1 MNKSK
6 LRVIKDTSTVSGTL
20 YKDDI
25 VYVNSNYKNSYRSF
39 EKVKVFDDM
48 GRIWF
53 VESRFLESV
62 WLFILDNRR
71 IKWEY

>member
-25 VYVNSNYKNSYRSF
+25 VYVNSDYKNSYQNH
-39 EKVKVFDDM
+39 EKIKVFDDM

-53 VESRFLESV
+53 VESCFLESV
-62 WLFILDNRR
+62 
-71 IKWEY
+71 

>member
-20 YKDDI
+20 YKGDI

-53 VESRFLESV
+53 IESRFLES
-62 WLFILDNRR
+62 I
-71 IKWEY
+71 